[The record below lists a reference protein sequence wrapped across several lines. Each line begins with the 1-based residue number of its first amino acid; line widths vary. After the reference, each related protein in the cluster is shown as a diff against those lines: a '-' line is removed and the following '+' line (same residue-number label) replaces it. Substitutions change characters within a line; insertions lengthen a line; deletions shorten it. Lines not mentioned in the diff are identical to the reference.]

1 MTCLDLEGTLVPE
14 IWICVAEK
22 TGIEELRLTTRE
34 EPDYDALMD
43 RRLAILDRHG
53 LGLSHIQDVIGAMEP
68 FAGARDFISWLR
80 TRSQIVVLSDTFY
93 EFAAPLMERLDWPT
107 LFCNRLKVDGEGRV
121 TGCII
126 RAPDHK
132 RQAVKAF
139 QGLNYKVFAAGDSF
153 NDTRMLEQAD
163 RGALFR
169 AAEAV
174 ARQFPGLP
182 HYQTYGE
189 LKSALLDAMDSWAD
203 EGNSIKQ

>member
-22 TGIEELRLTTRE
+22 TGIEELRLTTRD
-34 EPDYDALMD
+34 EPDYDALMR
-43 RRLAILDRHG
+43 RRLDILDRHG
-53 LGLSHIQDVIGAMEP
+53 LGLSDIQDVIGTMDP

-80 TRSQIVVLSDTFY
+80 CRSQIMVLSDTFY
-93 EFAAPLMERLDWPT
+93 EFAGPLMERLDWPA
-107 LFCNRLKVDGEGRV
+107 LFCNRLTVDGAGRV
-121 TGCII
+121 AGCII

-139 QGLNYKVFAAGDSF
+139 QGLNFKVFAAGDSY

-169 AAEAV
+169 ASEAV
-174 ARQFPGLP
+174 AREFPDLP
-182 HYQTYGE
+182 HYQTYEE
-189 LKSALLDAMDSWAD
+189 LKSALLEAMDSWTKD
-203 EGNSIKQ
+203 